1 MLLALLIAG
10 KLLMKPGGDRP
21 NKEEK
26 ITGKQHFWRDKKVKN
41 GYRLQQN
48 LLDDHARILDK
59 NNIRKATGSM
69 SAMEDKFERLA
80 SDSFLKPGDVIGVS
94 RKWYDH
100 YGVYIGEG
108 RVIHYADKTKDFGK
122 NVSIY
127 ETDLEGF
134 TQGCKDYFVLH
145 FPKAGGPPRKLRSST
160 DFTENPREGT
170 GIFDFI
176 FKAKYQ
182 LFSPEETIKRAKS
195 RLGERSYNLT
205 RNNCEHFALWCKT
218 GVSFSR
224 QVDMALSI

>member
-59 NNIRKATGSM
+59 DNIRKATGSM
-69 SAMEDKFERLA
+69 SAMEDKFDRLV
-80 SDSFLKPGDVIGVS
+80 SGSFLKPGDVIGVS

-100 YGVYIGEG
+100 YGVYIGDG
-108 RVIHYADKTKDFGK
+108 KVIHYADKTKDFGK

-134 TQGCKDYFVLH
+134 IEGCKDYFVLH

-170 GIFDFI
+170 DNKESQV
-176 FKAKYQ
+176 KAWGEVIQPHKKQ
-182 LFSPEETIKRAKS
+182 L
-195 RLGERSYNLT
+195 
-205 RNNCEHFALWCKT
+205 
-218 GVSFSR
+218 
-224 QVDMALSI
+224 